1 MKEENNKKLHQW
13 LNEPGDS
20 GKPETSNG
28 DRLKS
33 FLSEAS
39 KLDVPAKRSKQD
51 IWNALESRMEPTAK
65 TRRLYHPVVWGIA
78 ASISILL
85 AVYFIFISPKPL
97 IIENDWG
104 KISTIELP
112 DKSVVKLNAGSK
124 LIYYPDEWDKTR
136 SLELQGEAL
145 FQVENG
151 STFKVLTELGKVQVL
166 GTVFNVYA
174 REKKFTV
181 ACQSGLVSV
190 TNLDG
195 DLSREIGAGQLAIME
210 KNQIQVT
217 KIANPIRIGSW
228 QNGDFYFSRTPLSEV
243 FGELERQFNVTIE
256 FDTSQKTTYTGY
268 FSNKDLDKALTN
280 VCTPLGL
287 AYSFK
292 QKKGKVII
300 KQGGQR

>member
-1 MKEENNKKLHQW
+1 MFKVHNLKLTNFVTIFF
-13 LNEPGDS
+13 L
-20 GKPETSNG
+20 ETIN
-28 DRLKS
+28 LMKS
-33 FLSEAS
+33 FTKTSSIMDRVNVTCTALTRLGIILLVGFLISTIALAQPIP
-39 KLDVPAKRSKQD
+39 KLLQV
-51 IWNALESRMEPTAK
+51 NALTEKVTIQNFG
-65 TRRLYHPVVWGIA
+65 TVTVD
-78 ASISILL
+78 IST
-85 AVYFIFISPKPL
+85 YWFCSF
-97 IIENDWG
+97 DWG
-104 KISTIELP
+104 EISTIELP

-190 TNLDG
+190 TNFDG
-195 DLSREIGAGQLAIME
+195 DLSREIGAGQLAVME

-217 KIANPIRIGSW
+217 KIANPIQIGSW

-280 VCTPLGL
+280 VCIPLGL
-287 AYSFK
+287 EYSLK
-292 QKKGKVII
+292 QKEGKVII